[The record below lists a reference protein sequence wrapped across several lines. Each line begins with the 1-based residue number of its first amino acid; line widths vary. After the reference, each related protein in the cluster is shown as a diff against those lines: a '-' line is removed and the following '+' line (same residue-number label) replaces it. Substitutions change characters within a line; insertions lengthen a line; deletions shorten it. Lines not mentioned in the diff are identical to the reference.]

1 MLAET
6 QSKNLCL
13 TGINDRKAEGYVSTE
28 SPERMYGCPLM
39 KLMLLLPQHRVCNVI
54 TQKHLLASGKGHRRW
69 ALCTELKLNC
79 VPSD

>member
-39 KLMLLLPQHRVCNVI
+39 KLMLLLPQHRGLHHVI

-69 ALCTELKLNC
+69 GVVHRA
-79 VPSD
+79 